1 MDVSDYDIALEHL
14 EAHHSQSHFC
24 VCNDSL
30 FDDSVNDGIYGFP
43 YAGESTKKTS
53 FWRSISGLAC
63 IKPNDL
69 IFIYRMNGK
78 NSGCKELHGP
88 FVAYTSSGDRAA
100 TMVDSN
106 SSKKI
111 VLPSGAECRA
121 RLLFSPLCDKMYSI
135 DEPFELI
142 KAYENKSIWGYR
154 HPAVMNIGAARKKS
168 ITTFTHKQTLDLLK
182 IFKSHSVSRKL
193 FKSKSTIP
201 SKGCVKLFNGL
212 SKSTTSKKAIVDDS
226 YISDN
231 YVNLESW
238 MYAYI
243 LNAFVNKN
251 STFNNKFLAD
261 FDEICKPILSTLN
274 TKFSDL
280 FTDVMLETIISP
292 HLQDEIDILFLSSN
306 NEEMLV
312 LEVKKDQIS
321 QSDVYQ
327 TEKYLD
333 LLDAIFPT
341 REIFGLVLG
350 LSNPSVSSANPR
362 VLLSAYNIINTP
374 NFCVEFK

>member
-1 MDVSDYDIALEHL
+1 
-14 EAHHSQSHFC
+14 
-24 VCNDSL
+24 
-30 FDDSVNDGIYGFP
+30 
-43 YAGESTKKTS
+43 
-53 FWRSISGLAC
+53 
-63 IKPNDL
+63 
-69 IFIYRMNGK
+69 
-78 NSGCKELHGP
+78 
-88 FVAYTSSGDRAA
+88 
-100 TMVDSN
+100 
-106 SSKKI
+106 
-111 VLPSGAECRA
+111 
-121 RLLFSPLCDKMYSI
+121 MYSI

-168 ITTFTHKQTLDLLK
+168 ITTFTNKQTLDLLK

-212 SKSTTSKKAIVDDS
+212 SKSTTSKKAIIDDS

-251 STFNNKFLAD
+251 STFNKKFLSD
-261 FDEICKPILSTLN
+261 FDEICKPVLSTSN

-292 HLQDEIDILFLSSN
+292 HLQDEIDILFLSGN

-312 LEVKKDQIS
+312 LEVKKDQIN

-333 LLDAIFPT
+333 LLNAIFPT

-350 LSNPSVSSANPR
+350 LSNPSVSSANPN

-374 NFCVEFK
+374 NFHVEFKYS